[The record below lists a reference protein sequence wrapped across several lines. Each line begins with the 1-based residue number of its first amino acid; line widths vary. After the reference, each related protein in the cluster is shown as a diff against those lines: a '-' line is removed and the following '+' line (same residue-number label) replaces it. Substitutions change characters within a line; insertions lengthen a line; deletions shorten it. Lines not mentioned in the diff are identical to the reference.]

1 MEKRIVCKFQPFSL
15 FLQTEYGSAVPSNVR
30 HTDLFHLIILHHIME
45 INLKD
50 IIKELYTL
58 PAYQKLGEYY
68 KQDNIFSIL
77 HKERSET
84 IHSSFLAWLLD
95 AQKLHGLGDKA
106 LRYLLRLYATKCKD
120 EEEKEW
126 ANTFLLGNY
135 YLDGIRVETEKSTS
149 MTQKTAEKDEKKGRM
164 DIYAEAELQAQEDN
178 QSTRTLMLCIEN
190 KIYSTE
196 HDKQTEK
203 YHKYLT
209 ERSKNHDES
218 NPLLVEIYL
227 TPQEED
233 KPLAKTFVTI
243 SYKEVLHNILE
254 PLLNISEIT
263 ESAKCYIQDYIR
275 ALGRPSFPTVDS
287 NDNASDD
294 KGQKRNTVLA
304 VSRDEAESLAEIAEN
319 TAFRMAYM
327 ANQDKDEGFLK
338 ATNGW
343 DTISVEDVQNNRDLL
358 NQLWI
363 SNNDLF
369 EAAAIHAGL
378 ELNPEQSETNRDNS
392 RYIVKYNDEV
402 LNFKNKNGSLR
413 LAAKAETAYLI
424 FKAWCIWWKENHEG
438 EKPSFEDINAAFP
451 LQLNNYYGN
460 GKYFTHLFIKEVR
473 FEGTKSHKDIRLW
486 NIFNDDNH
494 YLELKEGNYLSLKM
508 WRKADFER
516 LLERIKN
523 KLPQFTQ
530 KLEII

>member
-1 MEKRIVCKFQPFSL
+1 MEKRIVCTFNQFRYFCKLKVAAQPHL
-15 FLQTEYGSAVPSNVR
+15 DLR

-45 INLKD
+45 INLKNT
-50 IIKELYTL
+50 IKELYTL

-106 LRYLLRLYATKCKD
+106 LRYLLRLYATKCQS

-126 ANTFLLGNY
+126 TNTFLLGNY

-149 MTQKTAEKDEKKGRM
+149 VTQKTAGEDGKAGRM
-164 DIYAEAELQAQEDN
+164 DIYVEAELQAQEDN

-196 HDKQTEK
+196 HDEQTKK
-203 YHKYLT
+203 YNKYLT
-209 ERSKNHDES
+209 ERKNNNGES

-233 KPLAKTFVTI
+233 KPQAPTFVTI

-287 NDNASDD
+287 NDNASSS
-294 KGQKRNTVLA
+294 KEQKRNTVLA

-327 ANQDKDEGFLK
+327 ANQDKDEEFLK

-343 DTISVEDVQNNRDLL
+343 NTLSMEDVQNNRDLL

-392 RYIVKYNDEV
+392 RYIVKYNGEE
-402 LNFKNKNGSLR
+402 LNFKNKNGSRR

-438 EKPSFEDINAAFP
+438 EKPSFADINAAFP
-451 LQLNNYYGN
+451 LQLNKYYGN
-460 GKYFTHLFIKEVR
+460 GKYFTHLFINEVR

-486 NIFNDDNH
+486 NVFTDDNH
-494 YLELKEGNYLSLKM
+494 YLELKEGKYLSLKM

-516 LLERIKN
+516 LLEHIRSEF
-523 KLPQFTQ
+523 PQFTQ